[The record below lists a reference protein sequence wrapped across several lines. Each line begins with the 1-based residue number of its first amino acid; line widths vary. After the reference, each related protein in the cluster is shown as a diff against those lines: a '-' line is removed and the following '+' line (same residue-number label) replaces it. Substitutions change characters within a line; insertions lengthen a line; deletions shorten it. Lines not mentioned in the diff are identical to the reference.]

1 MGFNIFKWIL
11 KPRENE
17 PTTEKVTV
25 SDFLDNESD
34 AYITGLENYLLR
46 MAFWSIVRKI
56 GAAVAAVEWETFR
69 RGKKVKAREY
79 WSWNSEP
86 NPNQTRGEF
95 FRQLIGTLYQN
106 QEAVIVESKY
116 GRYVADAFSVTK
128 HLSGDIYENITSRG
142 EQIPGVYS
150 VTNVLRITL
159 DGDQVSGI
167 LSGIAASEGKLLASA
182 TKNYIREKGTR
193 GILSVSEIAEASQD
207 FEAVYEDLVNEKFKR
222 YFTAE
227 NAVLPLYEGYDFRES
242 EQKGSAS
249 QSSIVGTRDIRNLLD
264 DIVELTAQTMG
275 VPVSIVTGK
284 NITENDFKT
293 FMTFTVQ
300 PIVSMIAQEI
310 NRKLYGRDLVLVAG
324 SYIVPNYAAVKYT
337 DLFDVANPID
347 KLIGSGAFCVN
358 DIRQRLG
365 LDAIDEPWATQHW
378 MTKNYSS
385 VEDLLEPTE
394 SEPTQAPR
402 EPPTDE
408 KGEEKT

>member
-17 PTTEKVTV
+17 PTTEKVAV

-95 FRQLIGTLYQN
+95 FRQLIGELFQH
-106 QEAVIVESKY
+106 QEAVIVESRY
-116 GRYVADAFSVTK
+116 GRYVADAFSVTQ

-142 EQIPGVYS
+142 EPIPGVYH
-150 VTNVLRITL
+150 VGDVLRITL
-159 DGDQVSGI
+159 DGDQVRGI

-193 GILSVSEIAEASQD
+193 GILNVSEIAEASHD
-207 FEAVYEDLVNEKFKR
+207 FEKIYEDLINEKFKR

-242 EQKGSAS
+242 EQKGSAT
-249 QSSIVGTRDIRNLLD
+249 QSNIVGTRDIRNLLD

-284 NITENDFKT
+284 NITDADFKT

-310 NRKLYGRDLVLVAG
+310 NRKLYGRELVFAG
-324 SYIVPNYAAVKYT
+324 FYIVPNYAAVKYT

-347 KLIGSGAFCVN
+347 KLIGSGAFCIN

-365 LDAIDEPWATQHW
+365 LDVIDEPWAQQHW

-394 SEPTQAPR
+394 PDQAKAPR
-402 EPPTDE
+402 EPPADE
-408 KGEEKT
+408 EGEDK